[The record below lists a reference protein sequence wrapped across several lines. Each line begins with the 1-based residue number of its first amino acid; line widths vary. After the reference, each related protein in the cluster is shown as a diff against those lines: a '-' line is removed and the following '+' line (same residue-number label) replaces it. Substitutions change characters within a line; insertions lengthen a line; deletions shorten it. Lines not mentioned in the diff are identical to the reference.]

1 MYSNNTLI
9 PEQLVFRNYPLK
21 MLYSG

>member
-1 MYSNNTLI
+1 MYSNNILI